1 MVDNIRLAESA
12 LGSGKIEIQKVQ
24 KKTTIQEDLFMYL
37 RTSLKEKKLP
47 NIILKLLDQDMD
59 YIQNFITMF

>member
-12 LGSGKIEIQKVQ
+12 LGSGKIEISKVQ

-59 YIQNFITMF
+59 YIQNFITIF